1 MRATTRP
8 MGVRRGILGGSI
20 LVAVGAPFLLQAVS
34 PYLNLNIANAG
45 AYLFVALG
53 VAFLAAWYVGTRQ
66 YVYLVPAAV
75 LIGFGLGLVIP
86 TWLPLPSEAAS
97 PIFLASLA
105 IALAIV
111 FAFHTDHRGLLVP
124 AGLLAIVAIADIFAL
139 HLPPELQPFF
149 VPIVLIAVG
158 VYMLVE
164 R

>member
-1 MRATTRP
+1 VRATTRP

-20 LVAVGAPFLLQAVS
+20 LIAVGAPFLLQALS
-34 PYLNLNIANAG
+34 PYLSLSIANAG

-53 VAFLAAWYVGTRQ
+53 VAFFAAWYVGTRQ
-66 YVYLVPAAV
+66 YVYMVPAAV

-86 TWLPLPSEAAS
+86 TWLPLPAEAAS

-105 IALAIV
+105 IALAVV
-111 FAFHTDHRGLLVP
+111 FLFHTDHPGLLVP
-124 AGLLAIVAIADIFAL
+124 AGLLAIVAIADIFGL
-139 HLPPELQPFF
+139 HLPPELQPFL
-149 VPIVLIAVG
+149 VPIVLMAVG

>member
-1 MRATTRP
+1 MRATSRP

-20 LVAVGAPFLLQAVS
+20 LVAVGAPFFLQA
-34 PYLNLNIANAG
+34 LNVANAS

-53 VAFLAAWYVGTRQ
+53 IAFLAAWYVGTRQ
-66 YVYLVPAAV
+66 YVYMVPAAV
-75 LIGFGLGLVIP
+75 LIGFGLGLIIP
-86 TWLPLPSEAAS
+86 SWLPLPAEAAA

-111 FAFHTDHRGLLVP
+111 FLLYPDHRGLLVP
-124 AGLLAIVAIADIFAL
+124 AVLLALVAIADVVGL
-139 HLPPELQPFF
+139 HLPEATQPFF